1 MNRVRIRFAATLVAT
16 SLCAGSAAAGQ
27 ATQAPPM
34 TSVLAGKKFTPPIK
48 GEAALEYTSPQTKR
62 EKVSGKDMVVTR
74 ITVKNTS
81 LAPIPRLTISETWY
95 DKSNNVITGGRGIIE
110 GLLQAG
116 EVKVVVIETPW
127 VNGMNAN
134 NYNFSHANGTV
145 KPTRVPKLE
154 APAAAPAAPAT
165 AKPPA
170 PGAKP

>member
-34 TSVLAGKKFTPPIK
+34 TSVLAGKKFTPPVK
-48 GEAALEYTSPQTKR
+48 GEAALEYTAPVTKR

-74 ITVKNTS
+74 VTVKNTS
-81 LAPIPRLTISETWY
+81 LGPIPRLTISETWY
-95 DKSNNVITGGRGIIE
+95 DKANNVVTGGRGIVE
-110 GLLQAG
+110 GLLQVG
-116 EVKVVVIETPW
+116 EVKVVVIESLW

-134 NYNFSHANGTV
+134 NFNFSHANGTV

-154 APAAAPAAPAT
+154 APAAAPATPAT